1 MCLLKSSSGRDYGQ
15 WQLELDTS
23 NRKAARLDEKIR
35 QERLRSLQKTCL
47 TSHGKVMF
55 QNFADAV
62 CQSVMEIGSLAVKG
76 SAGPHYAAINWI
88 LQLDDPRQVAALAL
102 QTVIDSIAREIKW
115 STLVNR
121 IGAVCETEARAGQL
135 RTINPTLF
143 KALTKRFRG
152 HARSYIV
159 TIESLARYGLQT
171 SPWGPEGR
179 AIVGA
184 FLLDRVIESTGLVH
198 IAWQYTRDAKRI
210 PYVQPDSQVLD
221 FLKQL
226 PPDSHD
232 PIAGSI
238 RVTPPNPWSTS
249 NLDTYNTG
257 SIEGGL
263 IRLPKYASTQRDEL
277 NLDWIPPGSLD
288 STISA
293 ANYLQSQ
300 PFTLSL
306 PLAQLLNSLW
316 HSNRQDTAGLFPCFR
331 NPAPIPDLLSQD
343 DSPEAWKQRNRQ
355 AALAYNENR
364 THNPARVALARTC
377 AKSLQLA
384 DHPLYFP
391 ITADYRGRLYTP
403 GDLTYQGNSIS
414 RALTKFHPSIS
425 EPLSPDG
432 LDWCLRSAAAAHQG
446 RHLSFPD
453 RLAWGANNLDLIHT
467 VAASPE
473 DSVNLFSNTSDPWR
487 FVAIAQAISSH
498 LADPSTPIGL
508 PIYFDQSCSGLGHVA
523 ALTRD
528 PYTASLTHLIPS
540 NSSSPDLYSA
550 IAEALHHQA
559 LLDAQA
565 PLQNEDGSIDARKQ
579 RRASFWASTGV
590 PRNIIKP
597 IVIASPYGIRS
608 WGIRQLI
615 SDQLL
620 RRLKSQDPRDLIEK
634 VDGPAIYLSSI
645 ISRVM
650 KPHLK
655 ASEKLKTYLRAVARA
670 VAATNQP
677 LSFQSPSGF
686 PVRDAQL
693 ITTLKQFPTA
703 LNGRK
708 FAYHHIQPD
717 DSSIID
723 SKKLQSRIVANYI
736 QSIDASLCI
745 NTINT
750 FHSFSLPIATI
761 HDCFAT
767 TPNHASLLHSTLLKE
782 INSLHQ
788 QPLIHSFHSS
798 IQSRYN
804 IPLPFPC
811 PLGKLDPSLIGSDPL
826 LFS

>member
-1 MCLLKSSSGRDYGQ
+1 MRRVEPSPDLNYGQ
-15 WQLELDTS
+15 WQLQLDTS
-23 NRKAARLDEKIR
+23 NRKAAKLDESIR
-35 QERLRSLQKTCL
+35 QQRLRNLQKTCL

-62 CQSVMEIGSLAVKG
+62 CQSVMEIGSLAAKG
-76 SAGPHYAAINWI
+76 TAGPHFAAINWI

-143 KALTKRFRG
+143 KTLTKKFRG
-152 HARSYIV
+152 HARSYAV
-159 TIESLARYGLQT
+159 TIKSLSRYGLHA

-226 PPDSHD
+226 PPDSQD

-238 RVTPPNPWSTS
+238 RVTPPTPWSNS

-277 NLDWIPPGSLD
+277 NLSWIPPHSLD
-288 STISA
+288 RTISA

-306 PLAQLLNSLW
+306 PLAELLNSLW

-364 THNPARVALARTC
+364 VNNPARIALSRTC
-377 AKSLQLA
+377 SKALQLA
-384 DHPLYFP
+384 NHPLYFP

-414 RALTKFHPSIS
+414 RALTHFHPSIS

-453 RLAWGANNLDLIHT
+453 RLAWAQNNLDLIHT
-467 VAASPE
+467 VASSPE
-473 DSVNLFSNTSDPWR
+473 DNLHLFSHTPDPWR
-487 FVAIAQAISSH
+487 FVAAAQAISSH
-498 LADPSTPIGL
+498 LSNPSTPIGL

-540 NSSSPDLYSA
+540 NSTSPDLYST

-559 LLDAQA
+559 LLDAHA
-565 PLQNEDGSIDARKQ
+565 PLSSSDSAADQRKQ
-579 RRASFWASTGV
+579 RRALFWATNGV
-590 PRNIIKP
+590 PRNIVKP

-608 WGIRQLI
+608 WGIRNLI
-615 SDQLL
+615 ADQLL
-620 RRLKSQDPRDLIEK
+620 RKLKSQDPRDLVEK

-645 ISRVM
+645 ISKVM

-655 ASEKLKTYLRAVARA
+655 ASEKLKTYLRSIARSIA
-670 VAATNQP
+670 STNKP
-677 LSFQSPSGF
+677 LFFQSPSGF

-693 ITTLKQFPTA
+693 LTTLKQFPTA

-717 DSSIID
+717 DSNTID

-750 FHSFSLPIATI
+750 LQSLSLPIATI

-767 TPNHASLLHSTLLKE
+767 TPNHANTLHSTLLKE

-798 IQSRYN
+798 VQSHYN
-804 IPLPFPC
+804 IDLPSPC